1 MEKNT
6 KEKEVKGR
14 KKLRYKEHMCYM
26 PGFLISEKLSNL
38 PKVTRLSIWEKA
50 ERKSKCLGELWKHR

>member
-1 MEKNT
+1 
-6 KEKEVKGR
+6 
-14 KKLRYKEHMCYM
+14 M